1 MWPHRCKV
9 PGFVVVLL
17 FLLASSC
24 FAQTS
29 VHLDAPSKV
38 NLSGE
43 RFAFKVNV
51 MGTGNPVVIRSFPAK
66 VPMAAFVTVSAQ
78 PAKRFLVGPHVARN
92 VKKPDQVV
100 PCGGTTAR
108 VTFYFGLDEKKT
120 RALFINLE
128 PGDGVLLDCQLSGQV
143 EAINLQ

>member
-1 MWPHRCKV
+1 MWSHRCKV
-9 PGFVVVLL
+9 PGFVIVVL

-43 RFAFKVNV
+43 RFSFKVDV
-51 MGTGNPVVIRSFPAK
+51 MGTGNPAVIRSFPFK
-66 VPMAAFVTVSAQ
+66 GPMAAFVSLNVT
-78 PAKRFLVGPHVARN
+78 PARRLLVGPRVAKG

-128 PGDGVLLDCQLSGQV
+128 PGDEVLLDCQLSGQV
-143 EAINLQ
+143 EAIKLQ